1 MPVIVFTSFYYLC
14 TGRSLLAQTTPTLS
28 CTGGSSGVSAL
39 LKDTSARRLEEPGI
53 ELPPH
58 PFTH

>member
-28 CTGGSSGVSAL
+28 CSSGVSAL